1 MRESNPKRQQ
11 IALGLGAYQPT
22 EPHREMVVILKL
34 NGTPHQ
40 RIAMALKISL
50 AELEYWYPDELE
62 LGEDAVLFAA
72 AKRVLALSAQN
83 VDLGVSLRASQAILQ
98 PRLKTWREPKLD
110 PATSAG
116 DIDELTLEQ
125 VEREIARLERER
137 RAAFATQDEAE
148 TAHPD
153 EAQPQ

>member
-1 MRESNPKRQQ
+1 MRESNPRRQL

-22 EPHREMVVILKL
+22 DAHREMVVILKF

-50 AELEYWYPDELE
+50 IELEYWYADELE
-62 LGEDAVLFAA
+62 LGEDAVLFKAA
-72 AKRVLALSAQN
+72 QRVLALSAQ
-83 VDLGVSLRASQAILQ
+83 DRDPGVALRASQAILQ
-98 PRLKTWREPKLD
+98 PRLKSWREPKLD
-110 PATSAG
+110 PSTSAG

-137 RAAFATQDEAE
+137 RAAFASEDEAAS
-148 TAHPD
+148 AHPD
-153 EAQPQ
+153 QAQP